1 MKIQRISEYQYE
13 ISFLNYNENLSLY
26 RASFLESGLGAL
38 YRGIPW
44 EKLIAAFGLEDCKK
58 GPQSLYSQRGKIG
71 LMFLKH
77 YSGC

>member
-13 ISFLNYNENLSLY
+13 ISFLNYNENLRLY
-26 RASFLESGLGAL
+26 RRSFLESELGVL

-44 EKLIAAFGLEDCKK
+44 EALIASIDLGDCKK
-58 GPQSLYSQRGKIG
+58 GPKSLFSPRGKIG